1 MWLDCSGLSM
11 TSEEMVKI
19 LASEY
24 KMAVGGGAG
33 YRGNGEH
40 FLRFNI
46 SCPRETLEKGMEIW
60 HGFVAD
66 KKRYNN
72 GQ

>member
-24 KMAVGGGAG
+24 KMAVGDI
-33 YRGNGEH
+33 REME
-40 FLRFNI
+40 NI
-46 SCPRETLEKGMEIW
+46 SFALI
-60 HGFVAD
+60 
-66 KKRYNN
+66 
-72 GQ
+72 